1 MTKKLRTFYHFVIS
15 LPKLFTQYTF
25 AMKDFQLSFA
35 SILKYISVFL
45 IIIGVISM
53 VAGFIMGSSGIFS
66 SAFGEI
72 FFGLLFYALSI
83 IVQAAAIYI
92 KKNTPEPQ
100 KPQEEKKAQE

>member
-1 MTKKLRTFYHFVIS
+1 
-15 LPKLFTQYTF
+15 
-25 AMKDFQLSFA
+25 MKDFQLSFA
-35 SILKYISVFL
+35 SILKYISIFL
-45 IIIGVISM
+45 IIFGVISIP
-53 VAGFIMGSSGIFS
+53 VSIFLGFGHLFS

-100 KPQEEKKAQE
+100 EPRKVQEVKGSSEVQE

>member
-1 MTKKLRTFYHFVIS
+1 
-15 LPKLFTQYTF
+15 
-25 AMKDFQLSFA
+25 MKDFQLSFA
-35 SILKYISVFL
+35 SILKYISIFL
-45 IIIGVISM
+45 IIFGVISIP
-53 VAGFIMGSSGIFS
+53 VSIFLGFGHLFR

-100 KPQEEKKAQE
+100 VPRKVQDVKESSEVQE